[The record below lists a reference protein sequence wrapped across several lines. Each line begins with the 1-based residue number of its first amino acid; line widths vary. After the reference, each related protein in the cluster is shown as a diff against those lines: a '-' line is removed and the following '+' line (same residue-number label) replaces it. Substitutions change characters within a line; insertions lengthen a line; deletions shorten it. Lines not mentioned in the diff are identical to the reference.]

1 MAVLTSIQELRES
14 NETAGL
20 PMKLRIQGNAL
31 RLRLNQAEVAQF
43 SKTGFFE
50 DSIEFSPGQRLTY
63 ALESSSSI
71 RSPQAVYTNGS
82 LRIQVP
88 REAGME
94 WATTD
99 RTGISGGDHLSI
111 AVEKDFQCLHGDGA
125 HDPKAYP
132 NPLEEKLARSKM
144 E

>member
-1 MAVLTSIQELRES
+1 
-14 NETAGL
+14 
-20 PMKLRIQGNAL
+20 MKLRIQGNAL

-50 DSIEFSPGQRLTY
+50 DSVEFSPGVRLTY
-63 ALESSSSI
+63 ALESCSGV
-71 RSPQAVYTNGS
+71 RSPQALYRDGS

-88 REAGME
+88 YQVGFE

-99 RTGISGGDHLSI
+99 RTGISGGEHLAI
-111 AVEKDFQCLHGDGA
+111 TVEKDFQCLHGDSA
-125 HDPKAYP
+125 RDPNAFP
-132 NPLEEKLARSKM
+132 NPLEEAAAGHKR

>member
-1 MAVLTSIQELRES
+1 
-14 NETAGL
+14 
-20 PMKLRIQGNAL
+20 MKLRIHGNAL

-50 DSIEFSPGQRLTY
+50 DSIEFSPGVRLTY
-63 ALESSSSI
+63 ALESCSI
-71 RSPQAVYTNGS
+71 AAPKALYRDGS

-88 REAGME
+88 RQAGME

-111 AVEKDFQCLHGDGA
+111 TVEKDFQCLHGDDA

-132 NPLEEKLARSKM
+132 NPLEATHAGAKM
-144 E
+144 Q

>member
-1 MAVLTSIQELRES
+1 
-14 NETAGL
+14 
-20 PMKLRIQGNAL
+20 MKLRIQGNAL

-50 DSIEFSPGQRLTY
+50 DSVEFSPGVRLTY
-63 ALESSSSI
+63 ALESCSSV
-71 RSPQAVYTNGS
+71 RSPQALYRDGS

-88 REAGME
+88 YQVGFE

-99 RTGISGGDHLSI
+99 RTGISGGEHLAI
-111 AVEKDFQCLHGDGA
+111 TVEKDFQCLYGDSA
-125 HDPKAYP
+125 RDPNAFP
-132 NPLEEKLARSKM
+132 NPLEEAAAGHKM